1 VIIAQDGG
9 EALAYLHQ
17 YPVDLVLMDVQ
28 MPGMDGYATTRAIR
42 TEAQYQRLPI
52 IAMTAHAMAG
62 DKAQCLA
69 AGMNDYLAKPV
80 EPLRLYTILQEWLS
94 ASPGEQAAL
103 VHQLP
108 NAPVVPDE
116 YQGIELA
123 QGLRRIG
130 GNRRLFIKL
139 LNDFYLHHHDC
150 CEQIEQALAAGSIE
164 EALLL
169 THTLEGVA
177 GNIGC
182 KQLQGAARD
191 LHRVIKQQSNQEM
204 VEQTAHFCTQ
214 AKLTFERLAS
224 LLSSWDEQ
232 GFDLANRSRI
242 RHSGVRNINLD
253 IIEELF
259 DRLQHGDPDV
269 RVLVEALQ
277 DAMNSS
283 ATEANAQMQRL
294 QAQITNYD
302 YDKALITLQQLSDW
316 YTNELK
322 SDSHGRA

>member
-1 VIIAQDGG
+1 
-9 EALAYLHQ
+9 
-17 YPVDLVLMDVQ
+17 
-28 MPGMDGYATTRAIR
+28 
-42 TEAQYQRLPI
+42 
-52 IAMTAHAMAG
+52 
-62 DKAQCLA
+62 
-69 AGMNDYLAKPV
+69 
-80 EPLRLYTILQEWLS
+80 
-94 ASPGEQAAL
+94 
-103 VHQLP
+103 
-108 NAPVVPDE
+108 
-116 YQGIELA
+116 
-123 QGLRRIG
+123 
-130 GNRRLFIKL
+130 
-139 LNDFYLHHHDC
+139 
-150 CEQIEQALAAGSIE
+150 
-164 EALLL
+164 
-169 THTLEGVA
+169 
-177 GNIGC
+177 
-182 KQLQGAARD
+182 
-191 LHRVIKQQSNQEM
+191 
-204 VEQTAHFCTQ
+204 
-214 AKLTFERLAS
+214 
-224 LLSSWDEQ
+224 LSSWDEQ